1 MVGLPEDVLKA
12 LSDALN
18 DAPDDMAGTVAGIC
32 EWMFSWMQANP
43 GYLIRM
49 IKPSTF
55 DDLFGKA
62 YEDLPSDS
70 EKAQYL
76 VPKLNSEWMA
86 HN

>member
-43 GYLIRM
+43 RLSYSNDQAVHFRRSVRKGLWGSAI
-49 IKPSTF
+49 
-55 DDLFGKA
+55 
-62 YEDLPSDS
+62 
-70 EKAQYL
+70 
-76 VPKLNSEWMA
+76 
-86 HN
+86 

>member
-18 DAPDDMAGTVAGIC
+18 DAPDDMASTVAGIC

-62 YEDLPSDS
+62 YGDLPSDS

-76 VPKLNSEWMA
+76 VPKLNA
-86 HN
+86 TLQQ

>member
-18 DAPDDMAGTVAGIC
+18 DAPVDMAGTVAGIC

-49 IKPSTF
+49 IKPSTS

-62 YEDLPSDS
+62 YGYLPSDS

-76 VPKLNSEWMA
+76 VPKLNA
-86 HN
+86 TLQR